1 MTERNDVRTVSGRGK
16 WIVGLVVLAVVAAMV
31 AFALGR
37 DDLRSTPVEDAVSGR
52 DLTTGVQDPTDSD
65 PGLSAEANRPQG
77 KVAPDSREG
86 RYGAGSPAT
95 KRDTPDLNPGTA
107 PELQSSPNTGRN
119 APADP
124 TARPQRAP
132 DGGLTEGNYRAP
144 TPAAREAAAETGAR
158 P

>member
-1 MTERNDVRTVSGRGK
+1 MTERNDVRTVSRRGK
-16 WIVGLVVLAVVAAMV
+16 WIVPVVVLAVVAGAV

-37 DDLRSTPVEDAVSGR
+37 DDMRSTPVEDVAAGR
-52 DLTTGVQDPTDSD
+52 AITSATTDPTDSD

-95 KRDTPDLNPGTA
+95 KRDTPELNPGTA

-124 TARPQRAP
+124 SAARQAAP
-132 DGGLTEGNYRAP
+132 DGSLTEGPYRDPAP
-144 TPAAREAAAETGAR
+144 TAPVRQ
-158 P
+158 

>member
-16 WIVGLVVLAVVAAMV
+16 WIVALVVLVVVAAAV

-37 DDLRSTPVEDAVSGR
+37 DDLRSTPVEDAVAGR
-52 DLTTGVQDPTDSD
+52 ALTTGAHDPTDSD
-65 PGLSAEANRPQG
+65 PGLSNEAMRPQG

-95 KRDTPDLNPGTA
+95 KRDTPALNPGTA

-119 APADP
+119 APTDP
-124 TARPQRAP
+124 TARQEPGP
-132 DGGLTEGNYRAP
+132 DGSLTDGPYRDPAP
-144 TPAAREAAAETGAR
+144 TAPVR